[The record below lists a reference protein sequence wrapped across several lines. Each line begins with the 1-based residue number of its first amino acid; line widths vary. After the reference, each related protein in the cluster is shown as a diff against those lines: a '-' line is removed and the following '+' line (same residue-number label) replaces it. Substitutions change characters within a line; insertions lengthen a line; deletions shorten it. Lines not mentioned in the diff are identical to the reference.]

1 MKITLELWQWLLVW
15 SITYTLTKYL
25 KPILLYFKKVF
36 INRKISKK
44 NVSKM
49 IGYSKKGNMVHY
61 ETVLM
66 DNKTGEILRV
76 MNSIDILQTD
86 LKGSKN

>member
-1 MKITLELWQWLLVW
+1 
-15 SITYTLTKYL
+15 
-25 KPILLYFKKVF
+25 
-36 INRKISKK
+36 
-44 NVSKM
+44 M

-76 MNSIDILQTD
+76 MNSVDILQTE

>member
-15 SITYTLTKYL
+15 FITYTLVDLL
-25 KPILLYFKKVF
+25 KLFTSKKT
-36 INRKISKK
+36 SKK

-76 MNSIDILQTD
+76 MNSVDILQTE

>member
-15 SITYTLTKYL
+15 FITYTLTDLL
-25 KPILLYFKKVF
+25 KPIFLYFKKIF
-36 INRKISKK
+36 IDRKTSKK

-76 MNSIDILQTD
+76 MNSVDILQTE